1 MRHHLAIAGLLLL
14 GACGGDS
21 DVTTPGDGSFTLT
34 VTGQGTGS
42 GRVVTGADVT
52 PAIDC
57 AIAAGI
63 PSGTC
68 SGSYTAGTT
77 VALSVTAE
85 PGSGFDSWGAD
96 AASCGTAASCT
107 LTMDANKSAMAQLS
121 TGSSA
126 DLQITSSAWYPETGS
141 DGLNGSVN
149 WMAEVRNNT
158 SQMIEVARVDYVS
171 HDAAGNVLASDFTF
185 VGPIPPG
192 ETRANEGFADQLGN
206 ETSVDITVSE
216 VTFATEDPNL
226 AAAQIVSSNWRV
238 DPEFAEEGAVVW
250 TVEVQNTTGDQ
261 LEAVQVDFIT
271 YDAAGKILDYDFTFV
286 GPIPPG
292 GRQASEGLAEVHG
305 GETTVNY
312 QIAGVTHDDLVAR
325 R

>member
-21 DVTTPGDGSFTLT
+21 DVTTPGDGSFTLS
-34 VTGQGTGS
+34 VSGQGTGS
-42 GRVVTGADVT
+42 GRVVTGTDVT

-57 AIAAGI
+57 AIAAGT

-68 SGSYTAGTT
+68 SGSYTAGTA
-77 VALSVTAE
+77 VALNVSAE
-85 PGSGFDSWGAD
+85 PGSGFDSWGGD

-107 LTMDANKSAMAQLS
+107 ITMDANKSAVAQLS
-121 TGSSA
+121 TGAST
-126 DLQITSSAWYPETGS
+126 DLQITSSAWYPKTAS
-141 DGLNGSVN
+141 DGLEGTVN
-149 WMAEVRNNT
+149 WMAEVRNTT
-158 SQMIEVARVDYVS
+158 SRMIEVARVDYVS
-171 HDAAGNVLASDFTF
+171 HDAAGNVLVSDFTF

-192 ETRANEGFADQLGN
+192 ETRANEGFADYLGK
-206 ETSVDITVSE
+206 ETSVDITVGE

-238 DPEFAEEGAVVW
+238 DPEFAGEGAIIW
-250 TVEVQNTTGDQ
+250 TVEVQNTTADQ

-286 GPIPPG
+286 GPMPPG
-292 GRQASEGLAEVHG
+292 ASQASEGLAEVHG
-305 GETTVNY
+305 TEASVNY
-312 QIAGVTHDDLVAR
+312 QIASVTHDDLVAR